1 MFYTF
6 LPLCRNV
13 SLPLTKGKLDGRSGE
28 TFEQFERRESLLK
41 DRYPAADWNGRA
53 KLPES
58 TKRAR
63 DFSTVTF
70 IMQAT
75 SESELTYPKWREGY
89 A

>member
-1 MFYTF
+1 MDEEIARYFRKIRGAM
-6 LPLCRNV
+6 LH
-13 SLPLTKGKLDGRSGE
+13 
-28 TFEQFERRESLLK
+28 
-41 DRYPAADWNGRA
+41 DRYPAANWNGLA
-53 KLPES
+53 KLWQLPES

-75 SESELTYPKWREGY
+75 SESELTYPKSGEGY